1 MNRPPDGRP
10 LVAHG
15 RSALRRDA
23 LRIARAGI
31 AAADPARAL
40 REQVAVAAD
49 ELVVAGHRHPLAGRR
64 VLVAGAGKASHALAA
79 ALVGLLGDRIAA
91 GVIAVRPEQARPL
104 DRIEVLAAS
113 HPVPDVRSLVA
124 GRRLMATAAAA
135 RPDDLLITLISGG
148 SSSLAVLPVAGVSLA
163 DKIALNRMLLASGA
177 DIVEMNAV
185 RKHVSALKGGRLA
198 AACRGE
204 VLNLSI
210 SDVVGDPVDVFI
222 SPAVPDPTTFADA
235 RAVCD
240 RYDLWPCLP
249 PSIAGRLRSARPE
262 DETPKALERVSTHVL
277 ATSATMC
284 AAAAVEASC
293 LGYRPR
299 IVGLGLVGDA
309 AEGGAAFARD
319 LAREGPGTALIAG
332 GEMTVT
338 LDRDRSSGVGGPS
351 QEAALAAA
359 LELAESGPSCVLC
372 MDSDGIDGPGDAA
385 GGLVDD
391 LTAAAGAEA
400 RVDIA
405 GALAAHDSGTALG
418 ALGGLVV
425 TGPTGT
431 NVNDLKVGLRGGL
444 EESGD
449 QKVTVGS

>member
-1 MNRPPDGRP
+1 M
-10 LVAHG
+10 
-15 RSALRRDA
+15 
-23 LRIARAGI
+23 
-31 AAADPARAL
+31 
-40 REQVAVAAD
+40 
-49 ELVVAGHRHPLAGRR
+49 
-64 VLVAGAGKASHALAA
+64 
-79 ALVGLLGDRIAA
+79 
-91 GVIAVRPEQARPL
+91 
-104 DRIEVLAAS
+104 
-113 HPVPDVRSLVA
+113 
-124 GRRLMATAAAA
+124 
-135 RPDDLLITLISGG
+135 
-148 SSSLAVLPVAGVSLA
+148 
-163 DKIALNRMLLASGA
+163 
-177 DIVEMNAV
+177 
-185 RKHVSALKGGRLA
+185 
-198 AACRGE
+198 
-204 VLNLSI
+204 
-210 SDVVGDPVDVFI
+210 VGDPVDVFI

-249 PSIAGRLRSARPE
+249 PSIAGRLRSAGPE

-309 AEGGAAFARD
+309 AEGGTAFARD
-319 LAREGPGTALIAG
+319 LAREDPGTALIAG

-391 LTAAAGAEA
+391 LTAAAGPEA

-431 NVNDLKVGLRGGL
+431 NVNDLKVGLRGRL

-449 QKVTVGS
+449 QKVTVGM